1 MSTTLGSKRFLPPE
15 AIARIARLE
24 LRARVVVEGV
34 LSGLH
39 KSPYKGQSVEFLQH
53 REYTKGDDLRRVDWK
68 VWARQDRY
76 YVKEFEEETN
86 LRLFLVVDA
95 SRSMNYSHGTS
106 ATPALSKFDYA
117 ATMAASLAW
126 LALSHGDAVGCATF
140 DDAVRASIPPRT
152 RRTQLQGVI
161 EMLEAERSDYPTNFL
176 PVFRQLAET
185 LPKRGLVVLISDMLG
200 DVAAGGDP
208 GGVDNV
214 LKGLSMLRQR
224 GHDVAVL
231 HVMDSDELDFPFD
244 GPTRFEGLEL
254 PQHIACNPRAL
265 REGYLQAVEAF
276 LSALRRGCAGMRCD
290 YSLVRT
296 DQPVDAALIR
306 FLSQRASMAV

>member
-86 LRLFLVVDA
+86 LRLFLVVD
-95 SRSMNYSHGTS
+95 SSKSMTYSHGT
-106 ATPALSKFDYA
+106 AAKPALSKYDYA

-126 LALSHGDAVGCATF
+126 LALSHSDAVGCATF
-140 DDAVRASIPPRT
+140 DNAVRASLPPRT
-152 RRTQLQGVI
+152 RKTQLQGVI
-161 EMLEAERSDYPTNFL
+161 ELLEAKPSENPTAFL

-185 LPKRGLVVLISDMLG
+185 LPKRGLVVVISDLLG
-200 DVAAGGDP
+200 DSSAGGP
-208 GGVDNV
+208 ESI
-214 LKGLSMLRQR
+214 LKGLSMLRRR

-265 REGYLQAVEAF
+265 REGYLQAVEEF
-276 LSALRRGCAGMRCD
+276 LSSLRRGCAGMRCD

-296 DQPVDAALIR
+296 DQPVDASLIR
-306 FLSQRASMAV
+306 FLSQRTSMAV